1 MNNENE
7 NRISGNTIN
16 WYPGHMAKAKREIA
30 AALPLVDIVLEL
42 IDSRLPSSS
51 QNPDFLTLFANK
63 PTLTL
68 LTKTSLCDRTK
79 LPEWK
84 RRLEESGR
92 RVIAIDCRQN
102 RDLSPVTAEI
112 REILH
117 EKLERAAAKGIKN
130 QAIRCLVVGITNVG
144 KSTFINT
151 YTNSKKAKVEDRP
164 GVTRQ
169 NQWVTAPGGIELLD
183 TPGLLW
189 HKFDDQLVGVLEQRV
204 DVVHVV
210 ADGASTRRLVL
221 GALLL
226 EGLVIGGLL
235 LGHRALR
242 LALAEIAGVAA
253 GHVERGHGRQVHL
266 VFRALLDAAFEQKV
280 RKRAASPLNA
290 RRADDDQAFHSQFLS
305 VAAVCACSICQAVG
319 GRSNNARAFC
329 AI

>member
-92 RVIAIDCRQN
+92 KVIAIDCRQN

-169 NQWVTAPGGIELLD
+169 NQWVTASGGIELLD

-189 HKFDDQLVGVLEQRV
+189 HKFDDQLVGVKL
-204 DVVHVV
+204 
-210 ADGASTRRLVL
+210 AA
-221 GALLL
+221 
-226 EGLVIGGLL
+226 IGSIRDEILDTLTLSCRL
-235 LGHRALR
+235 LGLIMEKYPEC
-242 LALAEIAGVAA
+242 L
-253 GHVERGHGRQVHL
+253 ERGQRTV
-266 VFRALLDAAFEQKV
+266 
-280 RKRAASPLNA
+280 
-290 RRADDDQAFHSQFLS
+290 
-305 VAAVCACSICQAVG
+305 
-319 GRSNNARAFC
+319 
-329 AI
+329 

>member
-1 MNNENE
+1 MNSENE

-68 LTKTSLCDRTK
+68 LTKTSLCDKSK

-102 RDLSPVTAEI
+102 RELSPVTAEI
-112 REILH
+112 KDILR
-117 EKLERAAAKGIKN
+117 EKLERAAVKGVKN
-130 QAIRCLVVGITNVG
+130 KTIRCLVVGITNVG

-169 NQWVTAPGGIELLD
+169 NQWVSAAGGIDLLD

-189 HKFDDQLVGVLEQRV
+189 HKFDDPLVGIKLAAIGSIR
-204 DVVHVV
+204 D
-210 ADGASTRRLVL
+210 DILDTLTLSCR
-221 GALLL
+221 LL
-226 EGLVIGGLL
+226 ELIMEKYPECLEARYKIKTEDSEPYDVFEKIGRARGFMQSGGVINEDRTAACILDEFRSGVIG
-235 LGHRALR
+235 RMT
-242 LALAEIAGVAA
+242 
-253 GHVERGHGRQVHL
+253 
-266 VFRALLDAAFEQKV
+266 LD
-280 RKRAASPLNA
+280 
-290 RRADDDQAFHSQFLS
+290 
-305 VAAVCACSICQAVG
+305 
-319 GRSNNARAFC
+319 
-329 AI
+329 

>member
-1 MNNENE
+1 MQIKREDNNE

-169 NQWVTAPGGIELLD
+169 NQWVTASGGIELLD

-189 HKFDDQLVGVLEQRV
+189 HKFDVQLVGVKL
-204 DVVHVV
+204 
-210 ADGASTRRLVL
+210 AA
-221 GALLL
+221 
-226 EGLVIGGLL
+226 IGSIRDEILDTLTLSCRL
-235 LGHRALR
+235 LGLIMEKYPECLETRYKIKIEDSEPYDVFEKIGRAR
-242 LALAEIAGVAA
+242 GFMQSGGVINEDRTAA
-253 GHVERGHGRQVHL
+253 CILDE
-266 VFRALLDAAFEQKV
+266 FRSGAIGKMTLD
-280 RKRAASPLNA
+280 
-290 RRADDDQAFHSQFLS
+290 
-305 VAAVCACSICQAVG
+305 
-319 GRSNNARAFC
+319 
-329 AI
+329 

>member
-117 EKLERAAAKGIKN
+117 EKLERAAAKGIKT
-130 QAIRCLVVGITNVG
+130 VVFDRGG
-144 KSTFINT
+144 YL
-151 YTNSKKAKVEDRP
+151 YT
-164 GVTRQ
+164 G
-169 NQWVTAPGGIELLD
+169 
-183 TPGLLW
+183 
-189 HKFDDQLVGVLEQRV
+189 RV
-204 DVVHVV
+204 
-210 ADGASTRRLVL
+210 
-221 GALLL
+221 
-226 EGLVIGGLL
+226 
-235 LGHRALR
+235 
-242 LALAEIAGVAA
+242 LALAEAAREAGL
-253 GHVERGHGRQVHL
+253 E
-266 VFRALLDAAFEQKV
+266 F
-280 RKRAASPLNA
+280 
-290 RRADDDQAFHSQFLS
+290 
-305 VAAVCACSICQAVG
+305 
-319 GRSNNARAFC
+319 
-329 AI
+329 